1 MFITASPWELKQEDC
16 NFSKV
21 LHRLPPPRV
30 DTVTFGGRWP
40 ELGISP
46 PTLVEEA
53 ADVMVA
59 QPALPGLGRS
69 AEHVSTAL
77 LM

>member
-1 MFITASPWELKQEDC
+1 MAELNEAPKQNMLSSAHSLQSQSP
-16 NFSKV
+16 
-21 LHRLPPPRV
+21 R
-30 DTVTFGGRWP
+30 
-40 ELGISP
+40 
-46 PTLVEEA
+46 EEA